1 MPTDPTYTPV
11 TRRPSNDT
19 PTVAPRAEL
28 ADKPKYV
35 QVGQE
40 KFSAPANPLRIKIR
54 SIGAKPVI
62 LSRRTHRIRRH
73 DRQEYKLRNVVE
85 RFINRINHWR
95 RVAVC
100 YDKLAVTF

>member
-1 MPTDPTYTPV
+1 M
-11 TRRPSNDT
+11 
-19 PTVAPRAEL
+19 VARRAEL

-35 QVGQE
+35 QVGKE
-40 KFSAPANPLRIKIR
+40 RFSAPAHSLLNKIR

-73 DRQEYKLRNVVE
+73 DRQKYKFRNVVE
-85 RFINRINHWR
+85 RFINRIKHCR